1 MAIEAPVFI
10 PGRTALT
17 DYSTKRYY
25 LMKTDTTAPQVAL
38 CAATTDIPLGVLY
51 NEPSAQ
57 GQGADVAALTP
68 GHPVKVIVA
77 SAGVTAG
84 WVGVTALGMIENKT
98 TDKDFVIGRV
108 DQSWD
113 SGDYAIVYPAPN
125 FLAV

>member
-1 MAIEAPVFI
+1 MAIEAPLFI
-10 PGRTALT
+10 PGKTALT
-17 DYSTKRYY
+17 DYSSYRYY
-25 LMKTDTTAPQVAL
+25 LVKTDGTVPQVAL
-38 CAATTDIPLGVLY
+38 CSAATDVPIGVLY

-57 GQGADVAALTP
+57 GQAADVAALTP
-68 GHPVKVIVA
+68 GHPVKVVVC

-84 WVGVTALGMIENKT
+84 WVGVCAAGSLEQKT

-113 SGDYAIVYPAPN
+113 AGDLAIVYPDPC

>member
-1 MAIEAPVFI
+1 MAIEAPVFL
-10 PGRTALT
+10 PGKTALT
-17 DYSTKRYY
+17 DYSTKRYF
-25 LMKTDTTAPQVAL
+25 LVKTDGTVPQVAV
-38 CAATTDIPLGVLY
+38 CSAATDVPIGVLY

-68 GHPVKVIVA
+68 GHPVKVVVC

-84 WVGVTALGMIENKT
+84 WVGTTADGELENKT

-113 SGDYAIVYPAPN
+113 DNDLAIVYPAPC